1 MKTVLEEEWV
11 LFLLFS
17 WADRAYVYEMFK
29 KNPRGGRLPRGVLL
43 RLVGAEKGQCI
54 AIMRPIFGGV
64 TPFRISHMYW

>member
-29 KNPRGGRLPRGVLL
+29 KNPRGGRFSPGWSYRVL
-43 RLVGAEKGQCI
+43 
-54 AIMRPIFGGV
+54 
-64 TPFRISHMYW
+64 W